1 MSSAAALAVR
11 MPTSMEEAVEQLL
24 EEGHRD
30 PVEIAKLVEGRYG
43 TEWVLSQVNAAEVV
57 AQVARLRIGALRR
70 AAEKQ
75 PTRFRAQIR
84 RRTDLMEQTKW
95 VPEIGYKR
103 LADLTADDCRAIIGH
118 YDLLIQ
124 AAGLHK
130 SFFEDCLS
138 LIESENVKTLGDVKA
153 ELPALPAGSES

>member
-1 MSSAAALAVR
+1 MSSVTALAVR
-11 MPTSMEEAVEQLL
+11 TPASMEEAVEQLL

-30 PVEIAKLVEGRYG
+30 PIEIAGLVEERYG
-43 TEWVLSQVNAAEVV
+43 SEWVLSQVNASEVV

-84 RRTDLMEQTKW
+84 RRTDLMAQTKW
-95 VPEIGYKR
+95 VPDVGYKL
-103 LADLTADDCRAIIGH
+103 LADLTANDCRAIIGH

-130 SFFEDCLS
+130 SFFEDCLT
-138 LIESENVKTLGDVKA
+138 LIEQENVKTLGEIKA